1 MAHIL
6 TDAEALAAL
15 RLTEAADCPNLNML
29 MSAVDDGLFTETGY
43 DWAADSVKDST
54 AKLAASILLVAL
66 NEGTPLPDSYR
77 YKIVQLD
84 AKVKSRLIDA
94 TLSALTLSAGTLAPA
109 FLSSRTSYAASV
121 PSESVSVTPTVNNSG
136 ATVTVNGTVA
146 ASGSPA
152 SIALSIGANA
162 ITIIVTAS
170 DESTTKTYTI
180 IVTRAAA

>member
-15 RLTEAADCPNLNML
+15 RLTEAADCPTLNML
-29 MSAVDDGLFTETGY
+29 MSAVDDGLLTETGY
-43 DWAADSVKDST
+43 DWTADAAINPT

-66 NEGTPLPDSYR
+66 NEGVPLPDSYR

-94 TLSALTLSAGTLAPA
+94 SLSALAISVGTLTPS
-109 FLSSRTSYAASV
+109 FLASRASYVAAVS
-121 PSESVSVTPTVNNSG
+121 SESIEVTPTVNNSS
-136 ATVTVNGTVA
+136 ASVTVNGTDVT
-146 ASGSPA
+146 SGSSS
-152 SIALSIGANA
+152 SIALNVGTNA
-162 ITIIVTAS
+162 ISIVVTAS

-180 IVTRAAA
+180 IVTRAA